1 MMKRIKTIKKLN
13 NKGSSL
19 MFVLIAIAFVSILT
33 AVIISA
39 ATTNY
44 RLKVMN
50 NRTQKTFY
58 NAEVAVE
65 EVYAGFGK
73 TTCDSLEECYI
84 SS

>member
-50 NRTQKTFY
+50 NRMM
-58 NAEVAVE
+58 VI
-65 EVYAGFGK
+65 FGK
-73 TTCDSLEECYI
+73 YFIFYTFILGKR
-84 SS
+84 